1 MAFSTDSE
9 GSPFRP
15 CDLLYLPLALHLHH
29 SLAKYAAHYLDQ
41 ARSHP
46 LWHALVCQTLR

>member
-15 CDLLYLPLALHLHH
+15 CDILYLPLALHLHH
-29 SLAKYAAHYLDQ
+29 SLAKYAAHYLD
-41 ARSHP
+41 SS
-46 LWHALVCQTLR
+46 